1 MEISILPYCRCRS
14 VGGEHCVVH
23 LRDRAR
29 DRLALHELGMT
40 SGVCALYTE
49 LARSP
54 SGMIVV
60 SGPARSGKTT
70 TMLATL
76 DLFDHDELSVMTV
89 EDSIDVVVPGV
100 NQFRID
106 TSAGETFAAGLVSI
120 ARQDPDVILV
130 GEMPDIETARHAVR
144 AALTGQFVVTAVHA
158 TDAVDAL
165 WRLLDV
171 WRRATRH
178 CVDSHRL
185 RESAAAAARVR
196 QLCPRIHAFAPRPC
210 LLHPAWRQR
219 ERAVRTGR
227 GLRSVR
233 AHWLPRSYRR
243 IRSAA
248 AHRCRDS

>member
-1 MEISILPYCRCRS
+1 
-14 VGGEHCVVH
+14 
-23 LRDRAR
+23 
-29 DRLALHELGMT
+29 MT

-158 TDAVDAL
+158 TDAVEPRAIASTVIAFESQ
-165 WRLLDV
+165 RLL
-171 WRRATRH
+171 RRVCANCVREYTPSPRDLAFFTR
-178 CVDSHRL
+178 RGG
-185 RESAAAAARVR
+185 SASAPFVR
-196 QLCPRIHAFAPRPC
+196 GAGCGRCGLTGYQG
-210 LLHPAWRQR
+210 
-219 ERAVRTGR
+219 RTG
-227 GLRSVR
+227 VFEV
-233 AHWLPRSYRR
+233 LPLTDAVIRELLQGADPAR
-243 IRSAA
+243 IREIALLEGMHTLMQHAVQLVTSQVTTIDEL
-248 AHRCRDS
+248 RRTL